1 MRDTAQ
7 HHKTRL
13 RDYFDGIG
21 FERWSAI
28 YGSERLSLVRRSIRD
43 GHTAMMALAD
53 AWLVDQLQSGA
64 LPEGAHVLDAGC
76 GTGLFSLALARR
88 GFYVTAV
95 DIAPQMIGAAIRQ
108 ARRAGLHKQIAFI
121 ANDLEAVE
129 GNYDAVVCLDV
140 LIHYPRTAFEQ
151 LAQHLAARSRGALL
165 LTYAPYEPLLSALH
179 WLGGRFPKGQR
190 RTDIQ
195 MLPYQLVRD
204 TLETSAMQVRR
215 RARVS
220 RGFYHVNLV
229 EAGRVSV

>member
-1 MRDTAQ
+1 MTDLVQ

-53 AWLVDQLQSGA
+53 TWLVEQLQSGA
-64 LPEGAHVLDAGC
+64 LPEGAHILDAGC
-76 GTGLFSLALARR
+76 GTGLFSMALARR
-88 GFYVTAV
+88 GFCVTAV
-95 DIAPQMIGAAIRQ
+95 DIAPQMVGAAMRH
-108 ARRAGLHKQIAFI
+108 ARRADLHKRIAFI
-121 ANDLEAVE
+121 ANDLEAID
-129 GNYDAVVCLDV
+129 GHYDAVVCLDV
-140 LIHYPRTAFEQ
+140 LIHYPRPAFEQ
-151 LAQHLAARSRGALL
+151 LAQHLAARSRGTLL

-195 MLPYQLVRD
+195 MMPYQIVRD
-204 TLETSAMQVRR
+204 TLQASQMQIQRR
-215 RARVS
+215 TRVS

-229 EAGRVSV
+229 EARRESG